1 MKCLVTQLGE
11 EINNS
16 NLPILVDVSALVDEI
31 VSKYNNV
38 DTNIKEAFS
47 SFIYSLVQANVYGKI
62 KYMFLPCLS
71 SSINECFYDSISMK
85 SLSELG
91 FLFDNKALLDFSNHG
106 LTSKGTSISVGACR
120 AYFTPSSSLALDG
133 SFVGVSANGSNKPT
147 SNGSNE
153 YIIALR
159 TESSNYDS
167 VRFTSKANIDNFTA
181 DVYPKNGQ
189 MSSTGVKKDGAV
201 VSKNSNIANLT
212 DGIIVETQS
221 VSSSSYNISSIE
233 FFGSNVDQW
242 GMSYTGLVYAYVI
255 GSGTNIEE
263 NKIIAKAL
271 KQLSLDIRS

>member
-11 EINNS
+11 EINNP

-47 SFIYSLVQANVYGKI
+47 SFIYSLVEANVYGKI

-71 SSINECFYDSISMK
+71 SSINECFYDAISMK

-106 LTSKGTSISVGACR
+106 LTSKATSISDGACR
-120 AYFTPSSSLALDG
+120 AYFTPSSLALDG
-133 SFVGVSANGSNKPT
+133 SFVGVSVNGSNRPT
-147 SNGSNE
+147 SDGSNQ

-159 TESSNYDS
+159 TKSSNYDS
-167 VRFTSKANIDNFTA
+167 IRFTSSVDIDNLYA
-181 DVYPKNGQ
+181 DVYPKNDQ

-221 VSSSSYNISSIE
+221 VLPSSYDISSIE
-233 FFGSNVDQW
+233 FFALNVDQW